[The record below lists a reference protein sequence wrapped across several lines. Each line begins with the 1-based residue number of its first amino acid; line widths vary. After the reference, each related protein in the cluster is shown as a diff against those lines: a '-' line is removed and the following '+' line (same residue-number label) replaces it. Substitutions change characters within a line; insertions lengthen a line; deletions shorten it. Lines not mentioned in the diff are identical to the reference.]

1 MKTELKIGLISF
13 SILLGL
19 SLIIFLIIH
28 LTTKDS
34 KKDSN
39 ACDASSEIQNGTI
52 GDCTSTLIDGTTCY
66 PICNSGYTLSGNRTC
81 NNGSL
86 STASCNPNTPSSGC
100 ATTCGT
106 GKYCDGNNCVTNS
119 NYLDINSQP
128 ANTIQLANNTS
139 DNYLH
144 IFIQCTNINQK
155 WDKQSGDGT
164 IYSPINWGTLRDP
177 GNKDSGNYAWDPV
190 GAVILVETIIPK
202 DKFII
207 LNLPPDIVT
216 FIIQPIKMQDS
227 NNNVPLKIGDIIDSK
242 IIPGQSPVLFEAT
255 KNLSQS
261 GVADISGVN
270 GLNFKVKYEVTT
282 AKGIKNMEIQKNP
295 CERISD
301 KFKTPNAGCWSPV
314 KKICGGSPTCDCK
327 DKTQNCKLNDCSKK
341 LFTIP
346 ENLQQYYNNYDNAGG
361 PISPNNDYT
370 HYPEYVKPFINNN
383 KNIIKDSDQDKYC
396 DDIQFNSGDYTTYCY
411 DYNDLKSSPI
421 WANPFQAKLVYS
433 DL

>member
-1 MKTELKIGLISF
+1 MRKELKICLISF

-19 SLIIFLIIH
+19 SLLILLIIH

-34 KKDSN
+34 N
-39 ACDASSEIQNGTI
+39 EQNT
-52 GDCTSTLIDGTTCY
+52 TST
-66 PICNSGYTLSGNRTC
+66 
-81 NNGSL
+81 
-86 STASCNPNTPSSGC
+86 GC

-128 ANTIQLANNTS
+128 PNTIQLANNTN

-144 IFIQCTNINQK
+144 IFIQCTNTGQN
-155 WDKQSGDGT
+155 WVKQSGDGT
-164 IYSPINWGTLRDP
+164 IYSPINWGASNNQ
-177 GNKDSGNYAWDPV
+177 GGNYAWDPV

-202 DKFII
+202 NKFII
-207 LNLPPDIVT
+207 LTLPSQDDSLT

-227 NNNVPLKIGDIIDSK
+227 NNNVPLKIGDNIYSK
-242 IIPGQSPVLFEAT
+242 IIPGQSPLLFEAT
-255 KNLSQS
+255 KNSSES

-282 AKGIKNMEIQKNP
+282 SKGIKNMEIQKNP

-327 DKTQNCKLNDCSKK
+327 DSTQNCKFNDCSKK

-346 ENLQQYYNNYDNAGG
+346 ENLLKYYNNYDNAGG
-361 PISPNNDYT
+361 PDLPNNDYNR
-370 HYPEYVKPFINNN
+370 YPEYVKPFINNN

-396 DDIQFNSGDYTTYCY
+396 NDIQFNSGDYTTYCY
-411 DYNDLKSSPI
+411 DYNDLNSSPI
-421 WANPFQAKLVYS
+421 WTNPFKAKLVYS